1 MTALD
6 QLKQIAG
13 KHFEKINYAVINNV
27 YLDLQETYK
36 LLDEMYDLNEM
47 EHVPYLLSFYGDGFK
62 IITIEETTD
71 DFGEIYANLTFKV
84 ISCEPPQDKTVYKP
98 EDLTNV
104 WFSKKLG
111 SNYPFKT
118 E

>member
-13 KHFEKINYAVINNV
+13 KRFDKIKYAVINNV

-36 LLDEMYDLNEM
+36 LLDKMDSLNAM
-47 EHVPYLLSFYGDGFK
+47 KHVPYWLSFYGDDFK
-62 IITIEETTD
+62 IITIEEMSD
-71 DFGEIYANLTFKV
+71 EFGVMDIDLTFEVISYNLPEDKTIYKPTNLTK
-84 ISCEPPQDKTVYKP
+84 I
-98 EDLTNV
+98 

-111 SNYPFKT
+111 SNYPFET